1 MNDELT
7 LIEDS
12 NIEQTY
18 SDQIDTLSEVITD
31 TSEIMSDTETMV
43 AAQEAGL
50 LSSVALTMY
59 AGRVENYLT
68 RNFGSKE
75 IRSINLCINTAGL
88 ESDNPAD
95 LQAGLEGIKE
105 ILKETGRVLWDMIK
119 KAFANFVN
127 FFAGLYNKWQT
138 RTGAIEKQL
147 NELLKSQALYGTIKV
162 KGSDLNA
169 IYDLYPI
176 AATASNAS
184 NTDAREPLDLLS
196 NLLTMANE
204 VKLPN
209 VSLAAKVGERLD
221 NLLSKISFFS
231 YSNMEKPETL
241 EQSIISILVSKKI
254 ITDTGALKSS
264 TRIISMSKAAINA
277 ITFGGSG
284 ELILLSNNIDEVA
297 MSKVEST
304 IKRFEDEKEYEI
316 DGKAFKKLIDEVVLA
331 IKNLNGKFRK
341 ESENRID
348 SLKKASDELMSM
360 MSKVSRAE
368 SGDAG
373 GDAEFNKEKWQMAN
387 KEIND
392 VWKTLPKI
400 VNQST
405 KNLFDTISTI
415 SSTVMKLTG
424 TKDES
429 TEEKK
434 EEETK

>member
-7 LIEDS
+7 LMEDS
-12 NIEQTY
+12 EAESAY
-18 SDQIDTLSEVITD
+18 SDQIDTLTDVITD

-59 AGRVENYLT
+59 TGRVENYLT

-75 IRSINLCINTAGL
+75 NRSINLCINIAGL

-105 ILKETGRVLWDMIK
+105 VLKETGKVLWDMIK

-127 FFAGLYNKWQT
+127 FFASMYNKWQT

-176 AATASNAS
+176 AATATNAS

-221 NLLSKISFFS
+221 NLLSKLSFFS

-241 EQSIISILVSKKI
+241 EQSILGLLDSKKI
-254 ITDTGALKSS
+254 ITDIGALKSS
-264 TRIISMSKAAINA
+264 TRIISMSKAAINT
-277 ITFGGSG
+277 ITFGNSG
-284 ELILLSNNIDEVA
+284 ELILLGNNIDEVA

-316 DGKAFKKLIDEVVLA
+316 DGKAFKKLIDEVILA

-348 SLKKASDELMSM
+348 GLKKASDELMSV
-360 MSKVSRAE
+360 MSKVSRAT
-368 SGDAG
+368 SGDIG
-373 GDAEFNKEKWQMAN
+373 GDEEFNKEKWQMAN

-392 VWKTLPKI
+392 VWKTLPRI

-405 KNLFDTISTI
+405 KNLFDTISVI

-424 TKDES
+424 TKDDSIED
-429 TEEKK
+429 K

>member
-1 MNDELT
+1 MNDKLT

-12 NIEQTY
+12 EAERAY
-18 SDQIDTLSEVITD
+18 SDQIETIGDVITD
-31 TSEIMSDTETMV
+31 TSEILSDTETVV

-50 LSSVALTMY
+50 LSSAALVMY

-68 RNFGSKE
+68 KNFGSKE
-75 IRSINLCINTAGL
+75 NRSLALTIRTSGL

-95 LQAGLEGIKE
+95 LQAGLEGVME
-105 ILKETGRVLWDMIK
+105 VLKESGKVLWDMIK

-127 FFAGLYNKWQT
+127 FFGSLYNKWQT
-138 RTGAIEKQL
+138 RTGKIEKQL
-147 NELLKSQALYGTIKV
+147 KELLNSQALYGTIKV

-196 NLLTMANE
+196 NLLIMANE

-221 NLLSKISFFS
+221 NLLSKLSFFS

-241 EQSIISILVSKKI
+241 EQSVINLLSSKKI
-254 ITDTGALKSS
+254 ITSVETFKSN

-284 ELILLSNNIDEVA
+284 ELILLNNNIDEVA

-304 IKRFEDEKEYEI
+304 IKRFDDEKEYEI

-368 SGDAG
+368 SGDVG
-373 GDAEFNKEKWQMAN
+373 GDAELNKEKWQMAN

-405 KNLFDTISTI
+405 KNLFDTISII

-429 TEEKK
+429 ATEKK